1 MRSKNR
7 IFRRLGLVSVA
18 FAVAVLLASTFQT
31 ELAATAS
38 KGKDLGGVVER
49 QKLPIA
55 DADKLRLREPHST
68 IAFFH
73 KKALKDLEKGM
84 GGMQKG
90 TKIPSLPGSSGS
102 PVSSSPST
110 SATAWKFEGLDG
122 DKMDMLCNKERG
134 WSYTYTPPDLS
145 VLVSDFKVPLE
156 KLPSLLEESSQ
167 SPGMR
172 SVPDFQAFE
181 EGFNT
186 EKIKE
191 LFQRFL
197 SEKSPE
203 TLSQFKK
210 ISGSD
215 SSGQKEQDDAIFGY
229 GLILLHYRQYLRNP
243 SLPIQYIKRAA
254 LKGQKGGSYVWGAFH
269 FYGEA
274 GVRRDVNIAGNF
286 VKNAQ
291 ELPEQ
296 ESEDDVGGS
305 SGGGPIF
312 KAFKPATILLTEI
325 GKDPEFKYRK
335 MYASLEKQAA
345 EMKKE
350 VDRVGKIKSG
360 SDLYKQV
367 IRLNVRT
374 IEARAELASV
384 LGLTSKYNEMT
395 AEIEFIKQEQNPDYA
410 IVEKSFRIKKNVDEM
425 LIKELAKKEQLSAD
439 QRVALKTAEK
449 SNRQL
454 VGQASLLTTNFFMT
468 AMAGGAGTVFSAEF
482 LSDAGRVLTGVNDS
496 INTSCEVRD
505 SIKVAAI
512 NQPDPMVI
520 KEETIDLGTLD
531 ES

>member
-172 SVPDFQAFE
+172 SVPV
-181 EGFNT
+181 
-186 EKIKE
+186 
-191 LFQRFL
+191 
-197 SEKSPE
+197 
-203 TLSQFKK
+203 
-210 ISGSD
+210 
-215 SSGQKEQDDAIFGY
+215 
-229 GLILLHYRQYLRNP
+229 LL
-243 SLPIQYIKRAA
+243 
-254 LKGQKGGSYVWGAFH
+254 
-269 FYGEA
+269 
-274 GVRRDVNIAGNF
+274 GV
-286 VKNAQ
+286 
-291 ELPEQ
+291 P
-296 ESEDDVGGS
+296 
-305 SGGGPIF
+305 
-312 KAFKPATILLTEI
+312 
-325 GKDPEFKYRK
+325 
-335 MYASLEKQAA
+335 
-345 EMKKE
+345 
-350 VDRVGKIKSG
+350 
-360 SDLYKQV
+360 
-367 IRLNVRT
+367 
-374 IEARAELASV
+374 
-384 LGLTSKYNEMT
+384 
-395 AEIEFIKQEQNPDYA
+395 
-410 IVEKSFRIKKNVDEM
+410 
-425 LIKELAKKEQLSAD
+425 
-439 QRVALKTAEK
+439 
-449 SNRQL
+449 
-454 VGQASLLTTNFFMT
+454 
-468 AMAGGAGTVFSAEF
+468 
-482 LSDAGRVLTGVNDS
+482 
-496 INTSCEVRD
+496 
-505 SIKVAAI
+505 
-512 NQPDPMVI
+512 
-520 KEETIDLGTLD
+520 
-531 ES
+531 